1 MEVRNEYNQF
11 DQIKKTKTLMKKEKV
26 WLLGNLGIYWTLGT
40 MGNLGALETFGS
52 LGTLGT
58 LGFWEL

>member
-1 MEVRNEYNQF
+1 MAFDQF
-11 DQIKKTKTLMKKEKV
+11 DQIKKTLMKKETV
-26 WLLGNLGIYWTLGT
+26 WILGNFGIYWTLGT